1 MRKFLLSASFI
12 LIYTF
17 VAFAQDEPAPS
28 PASTVMQ
35 KVGLTDVT
43 IEYSRPGLKGR
54 DMFEALTPVDKM
66 WRTGANTGTKITFS
80 TDVKVEGKD
89 VPAGKYTFYS
99 IPGASEWT
107 IMIYKDN
114 DLGGYVSRYD
124 EANELTRFKVK
135 SMAVTPKVETMT
147 FGVNDISKDGTKASI
162 VFMWENTAWKLNV
175 EVPKTW

>member
-1 MRKFLLSASFI
+1 MKKVNLTLLAVFLISLVS
-12 LIYTF
+12 
-17 VAFAQDEPAPS
+17 FAQDEPAAS

-54 DMFEALTPVDKM
+54 DMYEALTPVDKI
-66 WRTGANTGTKITFS
+66 WRTGANAGTKITFS
-80 TDVKVEGKD
+80 TDVKVEGTD
-89 VPAGKYTFYS
+89 IPAGKYTFYS
-99 IPGASEWT
+99 IPGKSEWKVMLYT
-107 IMIYKDN
+107 DN

-124 EANELTRFKVK
+124 ESKELVKFTVTPANV
-135 SMAVTPKVETMT
+135 SPKVETMT

-162 VFMWENTAWKLNV
+162 VFMWENTAWKLNL